1 MITDIEM
8 EAMNLFIRE
17 ISNRPGLEGEYSA
30 LIAMRDMLADLDID
44 RFYNASDE
52 EKTAFVKQF
61 SSGLISENTAEEKEQ
76 TRWICV
82 YKDTVCR
89 HADVDNLVNIE
100 LPADWL
106 YKVLRAEGEEDIEA
120 WFGEYTADS
129 TEAIARKAL
138 EDGVILGCDDEYV
151 MNSILFRKEN
161 PELVVAAE
169 KVEEFLDSFND
180 HEEIPDEL
188 GFEFKGTFIK
198 DPFYDESMR
207 FEVDPFVYYGADNM
221 NSYLEKAKHLM
232 SKDCDKTLDDVIRTC
247 EKVSKKQVVQRD
259 NVEKSSER
267 DL

>member
-8 EAMNLFIRE
+8 EAMSLFVRE
-17 ISNRPGLEGEYSA
+17 FANRPGFEGEYSA
-30 LIAMRDMLADLDID
+30 LTAMQDMLADFDVD

-61 SSGLISENTAEEKEQ
+61 SNGLINEKNAEEKEQ

-106 YKVLRAEGEEDIEA
+106 SEALRSEGEEDIEA

-129 TEAIARKAL
+129 TEDIARKAL

-151 MNSILFRKEN
+151 MESILFHKEN
-161 PELVVAAE
+161 PDLVKAAA
-169 KVEEFLDSFND
+169 KVEEFLDSFKG
-180 HEEIPDEL
+180 HEDIPDEL
-188 GFEFKGTFIK
+188 GFEFKGMYIK

-247 EKVSKKQVVQRD
+247 EKVSKTQSEHREK
-259 NVEKSSER
+259 VEKNPEI